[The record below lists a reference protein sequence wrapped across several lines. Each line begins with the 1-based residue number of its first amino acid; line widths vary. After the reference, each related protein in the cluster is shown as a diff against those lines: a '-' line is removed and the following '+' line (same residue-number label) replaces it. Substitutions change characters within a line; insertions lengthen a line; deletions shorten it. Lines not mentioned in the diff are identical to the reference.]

1 MAEIGLAAAMSS
13 VSNMYG
19 NGDSNTVKHYYDK
32 QQSIKKGSAMACK
45 TKKPGKK

>member
-1 MAEIGLAAAMSS
+1 MAEMGLAAAMSG
-13 VSNMYG
+13 VSNTYG

-32 QQSIKKGSAMACK
+32 KSITKGSNMACK